1 MSEEMDDTIRYDLER
16 IGSIFCDIQTYLQD
30 LDSLNIRRREDLY
43 DKRNFYAASMILFSC
58 LNRVIDLGN
67 EVAIAHNFGIPSTYR
82 DVFILLQK
90 NGLIGNDLTKELIGL
105 VTYRNLL
112 SHEYHGIT
120 DEKLFSLIQKIP
132 IIQEFTDT
140 MQDTIKTRGRRD

>member
-1 MSEEMDDTIRYDLER
+1 MEDSIRYDLER
-16 IGSIFCDIQTYLQD
+16 IGTIFEDIRIYLQD
-30 LDSLNIRRREDLY
+30 LDSLAITKREDLC

-67 EVAIAHNFGIPSTYR
+67 EIAMAHNLGIPSTYR

-90 NGLIGNDLTKELIGL
+90 NGLIGDELAKELIGL

-120 DEKLFSLIQKIP
+120 NEKLFSLIQKIP
-132 IIQEFTDT
+132 TIREFTNG
-140 MQDTIKTRGRRD
+140 MQDIIKTQKQA